1 MELRP
6 FGPTPANVSV
16 IGQGTWYID
25 SGDINAALATLRL
38 GLDLGMNH
46 IDTAEMYGAAEEIVG
61 AAIAGRRDEVFL
73 ASKVL
78 PSNASYDG
86 TLRACERSLARLRTD
101 WLDLYMLHWPGSYPI
116 GETMR
121 AMEQLVSEGAIRHI
135 GVSNFDVEDL
145 VAAERAL
152 RNEPMACNQV
162 LYHLH
167 DRGIERRL
175 LPYCA
180 RRGIAVVGYAP
191 YGHGNFPAPHSV
203 GGRLLA
209 AIGARHERTA
219 RQVALNFLTRHPSVF
234 TIPKT
239 VHLERAMENGGG
251 AGWRLG
257 ADEINAID
265 RAFPAPDYDAP
276 LAVL

>member
-1 MELRP
+1 MEVRP
-6 FGPTPANVSV
+6 FGPSPAKVSV

-25 SGDINAALATLRL
+25 SGDISAAFTTLRL

-46 IDTAEMYGAAEEIVG
+46 IDTAEMYGAAEDIVG

-86 TLRACERSLARLRTD
+86 TLRACERSLARLKTD

-121 AMEQLVSEGAIRHI
+121 AMEKLVSEGAIRNI

-145 VAAERAL
+145 IAAERAL

-162 LYHLH
+162 LYHLL

-180 RRGIAVVGYAP
+180 RRDIAVVGYAP
-191 YGHGNFPAPHSV
+191 YGHGNFPAPRSV

-219 RQVALNFLTRHPSVF
+219 RQVALNFLTRDPSVF

-239 VHLERAMENGGG
+239 VHPERVVENAGG
-251 AGWRLG
+251 AGWRLSS
-257 ADEINAID
+257 DEVAAID
-265 RAFPAPDYDAP
+265 QAFPAPDYDAP